1 MAPQNAVECSIVEK
15 RQPIRLQGLKDLQAT
30 PETGMEQWQPCLHQF
45 PMFRICLS
53 CSPRFVDD
61 IPDYS
66 INKKWG
72 TIPQKYT
79 KIGVYHACLFLVKL
93 GWVLWY
99 FTLLPWKEI
108 YRLDWECG
116 TPQSQPTVYQYI
128 FQLKLAAI
136 VWDMGMFIID
146 TPIYW
151 SSKNISSIYMYL
163 HNNNP

>member
-1 MAPQNAVECSIVEK
+1 MQSNAVLLKSDSLSGYKVLKTCRPLPKQAWNSGSPAFTSSPCS
-15 RQPIRLQGLKDLQAT
+15 G
-30 PETGMEQWQPCLHQF
+30 
-45 PMFRICLS
+45 
-53 CSPRFVDD
+53 FVLVAARVLLM
-61 IPDYS
+61 IS
-66 INKKWG
+66 QIIQSTKKWG